1 MASPSSP
8 QHEPT
13 MEEILASIRKII
25 SEDSDNGPPPA
36 KQEAEP
42 SPAASNGADAV
53 PATAT
58 HDADV
63 LELTQEVH
71 EEPKPAPQPVAVAP
85 QPEPEPTPVAEVPA
99 PALAAPVEDDVV
111 FVPKEEPSV
120 SAPAIDH
127 DGIFSDKA
135 RKAID
140 DAFANL
146 DQEEEPVS
154 APAAIPASMP
164 SVDGNSVE
172 AVFERAVREAVEPL
186 LHQWMDSRKD
196 DLLNSVKPII
206 RDWMDEHFPAILEGA
221 VRDEVARAVKARGK
235 R

>member
-1 MASPSSP
+1 
-8 QHEPT
+8 

-25 SEDSDNGPPPA
+25 SEDADNGQQPAAPPA
-36 KQEAEP
+36 PEP
-42 SPAASNGADAV
+42 VQAVQPAQPAAKQ
-53 PATAT
+53 
-58 HDADV
+58 DADV
-63 LELTQEVH
+63 LELTHEVR
-71 EEPKPAPQPVAVAP
+71 EEPAPQPIAAAP
-85 QPEPEPTPVAEVPA
+85 QPVPELAPVPPPVA
-99 PALAAPVEDDVV
+99 AAPQAAAIEEDDVV
-111 FVPKEEPSV
+111 FVSKEEPPV
-120 SAPAIDH
+120 SSPATNGADH
-127 DGIFSDKA
+127 DGIFSEKA

-154 APAAIPASMP
+154 APPASPASMP
-164 SVDGNSVE
+164 PVEGNSVE

-186 LHQWMDSRKD
+186 LHEWMDSRKD